1 MKTLTCKQGLGT
13 MNHFYHIWLYQNGTL
28 MIAGYPAWWHPLLLQ
43 TARDYASAYAEM
55 AKRHGA
61 KLTVQIRTADTD
73 SFVEAY

>member
-1 MKTLTCKQGLGT
+1 

-28 MIAGYPAWWHPLLLQ
+28 MIAGYPAWWLPLSLQ
-43 TARDYASAYAEM
+43 TARDYASGYAKT
-55 AKRHGA
+55 AKQLGT